1 MPKNKSKSESPVQQ
15 SPDSGS
21 PSPSAPRSSIGW
33 FFLKFLGA
41 SLLLYIAYM
50 KFGFIYMKIVA
61 WGTKPLLAIFGKKLI
76 MENAMRVTE
85 EISLNPAVYI
95 SLLVAVPE
103 MTWKSR
109 IRPAVIGVAILTLA
123 NILTVFLVFMSYY
136 SGNETLWTGTE
147 FFNLTINFFLPILL
161 WFILVPVKNLLPA
174 LNRQA

>member
-1 MPKNKSKSESPVQQ
+1 MAKNDPKPQ
-15 SPDSGS
+15 SPDQ
-21 PSPSAPRSSIGW
+21 PSPASSIGL

-50 KFGFIYMKIVA
+50 KFGFVYMNIVA
-61 WGTKPLLAIFGKKLI
+61 WGAKPLLGIFGKKLI

-85 EISLNPAVYI
+85 EISLNPAVYL
-95 SLLVAVPE
+95 SLLVAVPG
-103 MTWKSR
+103 MAWRSR
-109 IRPAVIGVAILTLA
+109 IRPAIIGVAILTAA